1 MRNLLVRGLVVL
13 GCVTGGRGNTNVVH
27 GRQRRAQDMITIVRI
42 CVYGQPDGTGRLPM
56 TAGHPTGRGPAY
68 RLSPIALDP
77 VG

>member
-27 GRQRRAQDMITIVRI
+27 GRQRRAQDMITIVRN
-42 CVYGQPDGTGRLPM
+42 CGN
-56 TAGHPTGRGPAY
+56 PTGRGPAY